1 MFYIQYFH
9 KLYVLY
15 VDKTMSNLVD
25 DIEYYGLSSNLQ
37 IKRLMYKEGQ
47 YNKIQEKKEL
57 ISNYYIFE
65 ITRQNYY
72 YYLNLDNTKK

>member
-1 MFYIQYFH
+1 
-9 KLYVLY
+9 
-15 VDKTMSNLVD
+15 MSNLVD